1 VIVLTWLGRVAAFVV
16 GLVTALASALLA
28 TLLAASASTEPAVF
42 LTVGL
47 AVGLGTWV
55 LVWLALRQSAALGS
69 RPVAGAGALVVLGLL
84 ASALVPLEDAV
95 GAAGLPPGAGVWR
108 TPDGGRLAHGVVR
121 AAEATGAPVVL
132 LHGGPGIPDT
142 AQLLEVYGPLAVLGH
157 DVWAYEQRGAG
168 RSSRLADPSGYGVEL
183 DVADLELVRQR
194 IGAERM
200 ILVGHSYGAYLAS
213 AYIAEHP
220 ERVER
225 AVLTSPG
232 DLDPARAAGSPLD
245 RLSPSQGW
253 EVYRELLSPR
263 ALLTYALVQVNPAAA
278 RALAGDKEVDARQDR
293 VVSAA
298 SPGLHCPGAP
308 EREIRG
314 TGFYANTVRSAW
326 RRPPDPD
333 LRERLGHPDI
343 PVLVITGECDYL
355 DRRAAAGYLTAYPD
369 SRLLHLPG
377 AGHDLYLDQPEAVR
391 AAVSDFLRGRP
402 VRGVLDEPSRPPAN
416 DRP

>member
-1 VIVLTWLGRVAAFVV
+1 MIVLTWLGRVAAVV
-16 GLVTALASALLA
+16 GGLVLALVSALAA
-28 TLLAASASTEPAVF
+28 TLLAASASPEPSLF

-47 AVGLGTWV
+47 VMGLLTWG
-55 LVWLALRQSAALGS
+55 LVWLALRRSAPLGS
-69 RPVAGAGALVVLGLL
+69 RPVAGAGAVIVLGLL
-84 ASALVPLEDAV
+84 GSTLWPLDDAV
-95 GAAGLPPGAGVWR
+95 GTAPLPPGAGVWR
-108 TPDGGRLAHGVVR
+108 TPDGGWLAHGVVR
-121 AAEATGAPVVL
+121 AAQATGSPVVV
-132 LHGGPGIPDT
+132 LHGGPGVPDT
-142 AQLLEVYGPLAVLGH
+142 AGLLEVYGPLAGLGH

-183 DVADLELVRQR
+183 DVADLELVRR
-194 IGAERM
+194 SIGAERM
-200 ILVGHSYGAYLAS
+200 ILVGHSYGAYLAT
-213 AYIAEHP
+213 AYAAEHP

-232 DLDPARAAGSPLD
+232 DLDPARAAGNPLD

-253 EVYRELLSPR
+253 DVYRELLSPR

-278 RALAGDKEVDARQDR
+278 RALAGDAEVDARQDR

-298 SPGLHCPGAP
+298 SPGLHCPGASR
-308 EREIRG
+308 REIHG
-314 TGFYANTVRSAW
+314 TGFYANTARSAW

-355 DRRAAAGYLTAYPD
+355 DRQAAAGYLTAYPD

-377 AGHDLYLDQPEAVR
+377 AGHDLYLDQPETVR
-391 AAVSDFLRGRP
+391 AAVADFLRGHP
-402 VRGVLDEPSRPPAN
+402 
-416 DRP
+416 